1 MLTTTNWPTV
11 GEQTYDCAPMLFTA
25 RRKFN
30 GASPAICLGLVLAFG
45 CGSGSRVEKQLA
57 DIREELIRVHNDQD
71 RLEDRL
77 GALENQQQAAQA
89 QAQAARPQPERVE
102 RPPLKIVHLTPDGE
116 GPAGESATAEPAA
129 AAGGAP
135 GNGSNDVRTT
145 IKGSGDNVYS
155 TNGGASAPP
164 PKGKN
169 K

>member
-1 MLTTTNWPTV
+1 
-11 GEQTYDCAPMLFTA
+11 
-25 RRKFN
+25 
-30 GASPAICLGLVLAFG
+30 
-45 CGSGSRVEKQLA
+45 
-57 DIREELIRVHNDQD
+57 LIRVHNDQD

-77 GALENQQQAAQA
+77 SAVESQQQAANA

-102 RPPLKIVHLTPDGE
+102 RPPLKVVHLAPDGE
-116 GPAGESATAEPAA
+116 GATAEGATSEPAT

-135 GNGSNDVRTT
+135 SSGPNDVRTT